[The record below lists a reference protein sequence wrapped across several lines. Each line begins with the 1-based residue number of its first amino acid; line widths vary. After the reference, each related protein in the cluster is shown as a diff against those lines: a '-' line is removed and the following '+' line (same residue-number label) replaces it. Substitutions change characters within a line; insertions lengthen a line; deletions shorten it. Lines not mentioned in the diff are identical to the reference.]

1 MSSVDPLVRSFK
13 RQLVAHQLLD
23 KYVALSVFLDQ
34 YVAAPNY
41 LLRMSAN
48 PKLSKRAWER
58 VMYHA
63 RKAFRHLLDQSSID
77 KDFDQSLTPVP
88 AAESAAES
96 GTRKFVWNDGPVC
109 VT

>member
-13 RQLVAHQLLD
+13 RQRVAHQLLD

-34 YVAAPNY
+34 YDVGAPNY

-63 RKAFRHLLDQSSID
+63 RGAFRHLLDQNSID

-88 AAESAAES
+88 AAESVQADLI
-96 GTRKFVWNDGPVC
+96 GLIQDWY
-109 VT
+109 